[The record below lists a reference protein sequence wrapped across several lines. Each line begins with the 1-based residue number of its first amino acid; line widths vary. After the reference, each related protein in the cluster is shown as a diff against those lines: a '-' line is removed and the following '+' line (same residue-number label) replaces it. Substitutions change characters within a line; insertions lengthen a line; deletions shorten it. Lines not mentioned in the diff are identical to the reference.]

1 MFLRKGSPARNRR
14 GILYY
19 KKEANYFSI
28 PFSVPSAQARASEIL
43 EAS

>member
-1 MFLRKGSPARNRR
+1 MPLRKGFPRPNGR

-19 KKEANYFSI
+19 KKEVNYFSI
-28 PFSVPSAQARASEIL
+28 PFSVPSAQARASAIL